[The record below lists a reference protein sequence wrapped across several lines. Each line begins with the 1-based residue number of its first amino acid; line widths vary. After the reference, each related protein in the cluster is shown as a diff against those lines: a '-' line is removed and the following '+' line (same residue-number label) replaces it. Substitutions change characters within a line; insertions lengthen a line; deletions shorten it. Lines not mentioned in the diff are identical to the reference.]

1 MECHKILIAIDDS
14 PAAEHIAGSGYQLAC
29 QFGAEV
35 ALLSIEDTTIYDDD
49 ELSLRE
55 RDPLIERSS
64 NTLQQYLIN
73 KIFKNVPVSTFIERG
88 KPASVIIELSRSW
101 NADMIVLGTHGR
113 KGLSH
118 LLMGSVAEEVMRN
131 SSKPLVIIPISEK
144 R

>member
-1 MECHKILIAIDDS
+1 MNKPKKSKNLITSFKHSIADFFEATGQLSAFIGKFFRVGFRPRYEHK
-14 PAAEHIAGSGYQLAC
+14 E
-29 QFGAEV
+29 
-35 ALLSIEDTTIYDDD
+35 LL
-49 ELSLRE
+49 
-55 RDPLIERSS
+55 
-64 NTLQQYLIN
+64 NQCYLIGYN
-73 KIFKNVPVSTFIERG
+73 IPVSTFIERG
-88 KPASVIIELSRSW
+88 RPASVIIELSRSW